1 MKVYDPQIEVT
12 LIKTIN
18 RTGTSFD
25 DAGVAKDKVDSR
37 YQNAKV
43 QRIDLKPYL
52 GEGGGVR
59 TTKSVREPA
68 GGFSITLAD
77 QMHPQLMESLY
88 ALIEPM
94 DMVEIRFC
102 HDASDK
108 LYMEKN
114 GGRPPIVMRG
124 LVSEIRRDQSMGSD
138 GKPVRKVVIT
148 GQDLGKLW
156 QIFIIYYL
164 QVAATGESTLTEF
177 RFFDK
182 YLKDKKMITQLAK
195 IFFKEI
201 VSEVLNPFLAR
212 LKNAS
217 GEPVITK
224 GFVPYITI
232 EGSISPYTMGSFSD
246 VSLYSMMS
254 TLFDVGP
261 YNEMFIEDNEDEVSL
276 ILRPLPFHDA
286 SGRSIMGVVTPSPGY
301 DTPAMDIPVEDIQS
315 ITSVRSDKGVANWYW
330 SANTKLVLVNDVV
343 MMLQAQQA
351 LTEDKREYPN
361 SAMERYGF
369 RKMHVEYKLGSE
381 SEVPDSNT
389 VTQEVIAKNKMN
401 PIEWARKR
409 RNLLSEFNKDNVVF
423 ESGTMR
429 VRGNEKIKAGRFVTS
444 ARGGVNESRFY
455 VVSVDHDFVPF
466 QGFFTT
472 INYERG
478 TDFINRA
485 SNSVSPY
492 LKELDVGG
500 IR

>member
-18 RTGTSFD
+18 RAGMSFD
-25 DAGVAKDKVDSR
+25 DAGVAKNKVDER
-37 YQNAKV
+37 YKV

-114 GGRPPIVMRG
+114 VYGGRPPIVMRG

-164 QVAATGESTLTEF
+164 QVAATGEATLTEF

-182 YLKDKKMITQLAK
+182 YLQNNKMVTQFAKTFFNEILAK
-195 IFFKEI
+195 
-201 VSEVLNPFLAR
+201 VLNPFLWRINVANCDAV
-212 LKNAS
+212 LA
-217 GEPVITK
+217 K
-224 GFVPYITI
+224 GFVPYVTI
-232 EGSISPYTMGSFSD
+232 EGSISPYTLNAFSD
-246 VSLYSMMS
+246 LSLYSMMS

-301 DTPAMDIPVEDIQS
+301 DTPSMDIPVEDIQS

-330 SANTKLVLVNDVV
+330 SANTKWVLTNDGV

-361 SAMERYGF
+361 SAIDRYGF

-381 SEVPDSNT
+381 SEVPDSDT
-389 VTQEVIAKNKMN
+389 GTPEVIAKNKMN

-409 RNLLSEFNKDNVVF
+409 RQLLAEFNKDNVVF

-444 ARGGVNESRFY
+444 ARGSVNESWFY

-492 LKELDVGG
+492 LKELNVGG

>member
-1 MKVYDPQIEVT
+1 MKVYHPQIEVT

-18 RTGTSFD
+18 RTGISFD
-25 DAGVAKDKVDSR
+25 GAGNSKGAKVDDR
-37 YQNAKV
+37 YKV
-43 QRIDLKPYL
+43 QRIDLTPYL
-52 GEGGGVR
+52 GESGGVR

-77 QMHPQLMESLY
+77 QMHPKHLESLY

-94 DMVEIRFC
+94 DLVEIRFC
-102 HDASDK
+102 HDSAD
-108 LYMEKN
+108 MEGK
-114 GGRPPIVMRG
+114 RPPIIMRG
-124 LVSEIRRDQSMGSD
+124 LVSEIRRDESMGSD

-164 QVAATGESTLTEF
+164 QVAATGEATLTEF

-182 YLKDKKMITQLAK
+182 YLRDAKMNTQLAK
-195 IFFKEI
+195 GFFKEL
-201 VSEVLNPFLAR
+201 VSEVLNPFLWRINVANCDSV
-212 LKNAS
+212 LA
-217 GEPVITK
+217 K
-224 GFVPYITI
+224 GFVPYVTI
-232 EGSISPYTMGSFSD
+232 EGSISPYTMNSFSD
-246 VSLYSMMS
+246 LSLHSMMS

-261 YNEMFIEDNEDEVSL
+261 YNEMFIEDNEEEVSL
-276 ILRPLPFHDA
+276 ILRPLPFFDV
-286 SGRSIMGVVTPSPGY
+286 SGNSIMGVNTPSPGY
-301 DTPAMDIPVEDIQS
+301 SEPAIEILGDDIQS
-315 ITSVRSDKGVANWYW
+315 ITSTRSDKGVANWYW
-330 SANTKLVLVNDVV
+330 SANTKLVLTNDLV

-351 LTEDKREYPN
+351 LTEDKRLYPN
-361 SAMERYGF
+361 SAMDRYGF
-369 RKMHVEYKLGSE
+369 RKMHIEYKLGSE

-389 VTQEVIAKNKMN
+389 GTQEVIAKNQMN

-409 RNLLSEFNKDNVVF
+409 RNLLADFNKDNVVF

-429 VRGNEKIKAGRFVTS
+429 VRGNEKIKAGRFITS

-455 VVSVDHDFVPF
+455 AVSVDHDFVPF

-478 TDFINRA
+478 TGFIDRA
-485 SNSVSPY
+485 SNSTSPY
-492 LKELDVGG
+492 LKEWDVRG

>member
-1 MKVYDPQIEVT
+1 MKVYHPQIEVT

-18 RTGTSFD
+18 RTGMSFD
-25 DAGVAKDKVDSR
+25 NDGNRQGAKVDER
-37 YQNAKV
+37 YKV

-52 GEGGGVR
+52 GEAGGVR
-59 TTKSVREPA
+59 TSKSVREPA
-68 GGFSITLAD
+68 GAFAITLAD
-77 QMHPQLMESLY
+77 KMHPELMESLY

-94 DMVEIRFC
+94 DLVEIRFC
-102 HDASDK
+102 HDAADK
-108 LYMEKN
+108 LYKDKN

-124 LVSEIRRDQSMGSD
+124 LVSEIRRDESMGND

-182 YLKDKKMITQLAK
+182 YLQDKKMVTQFAK
-195 IFFKEI
+195 TFFKEI
-201 VSEVLNPFLAR
+201 VAEVLNPFLAR
-212 LKNAS
+212 LQNTS
-217 GEPVITK
+217 GEPVISK
-224 GFVPYITI
+224 GFVPYVTI
-232 EGSISPYTMGSFSD
+232 EGSISPYTLNAFSD

-276 ILRPLPFHDA
+276 ILRPLPFHDV
-286 SGRSIMGVVTPSPGY
+286 SGKSIMGIVTPSPGH
-301 DTPAMDIPVEDIQS
+301 DTPALDIPGEDIQN
-315 ITSVRSDKGVANWYW
+315 ITSMRSDKGVANWYW
-330 SANTKLVLVNDVV
+330 SANTKWVLTNDGVQ
-343 MMLQAQQA
+343 MLQAQQA
-351 LTEDKREYPN
+351 LTEDKRLYPN
-361 SAMERYGF
+361 SGMDRYGF
-369 RKMHVEYKLGSE
+369 RKMHIEYKLGAE
-381 SEVPDSNT
+381 SEVPDSDT
-389 VTQEVIAKNKMN
+389 GTPEVIAKNKMT
-401 PIEWARKR
+401 PIEWAKKR
-409 RNLLSEFNKDNVVF
+409 RNLLADLNKDNVVF

-429 VRGNEKIKAGRFVTS
+429 VRGNEKIKAGRFITS
-444 ARGGVNESRFY
+444 TRGGVNESWFY

-466 QGFFTT
+466 QGYFTT

-492 LKELDVGG
+492 LKELNVGG

>member
-1 MKVYDPQIEVT
+1 MKVYHPQIEVT

-18 RTGTSFD
+18 RTGMSFD
-25 DAGVAKDKVDSR
+25 DAGNSKGAKVDDR
-37 YQNAKV
+37 YKT

-52 GEGGGVR
+52 GEAGGVR

-77 QMHPQLMESLY
+77 QMHPKHMESLY

-94 DMVEIRFC
+94 DLVEIRFC
-102 HDASDK
+102 HDSAD
-108 LYMEKN
+108 MN
-114 GGRPPIVMRG
+114 GKRPPIIMRG
-124 LVSEIRRDQSMGSD
+124 LVSEIRRDESMGSD

-164 QVAATGESTLTEF
+164 QVAVTGESTLTEF

-182 YLKDKKMITQLAK
+182 YLQTQKMVTQLAHV
-195 IFFKEI
+195 FFKEI
-201 VSEVLNPFLAR
+201 VAEVLNPFLAR
-212 LKNAS
+212 LQNAN
-217 GEPVITK
+217 GESVISK
-224 GFVPYITI
+224 GFVPYVTV
-232 EGSISPYTMGSFSD
+232 EGSISPHTLNAFSD

-276 ILRPLPFHDA
+276 ILRPLPFHDV
-286 SGRSIMGVVTPSPGY
+286 SGHSIMGVVTPSPGY
-301 DTPAMDIPVEDIQS
+301 DTPVLDIPGEDIQS
-315 ITSVRSDKGVANWYW
+315 ITSTRSDKGVANWYW
-330 SANTKLVLVNDVV
+330 SANTKWVLTNDGV

-351 LTEDKREYPN
+351 TEDKRLYPN

-369 RKMHVEYKLGSE
+369 RKMHIEYKLGAE
-381 SEVPDSNT
+381 SEVPDSDT
-389 VTQEVIAKNKMN
+389 GTPDVVIAKNKMT
-401 PIEWARKR
+401 PIEWAKKR
-409 RNLLSEFNKDNVVF
+409 RQLLAEFNKDNVVF

-429 VRGNEKIKAGRFVTS
+429 VRGNEKIRAGRFVTS
-444 ARGGVNESRFY
+444 KRGGTNESWFY

-466 QGFFTT
+466 QGFFTI

-478 TDFINRA
+478 TGFINRA
-485 SNSVSPY
+485 SNSSSPY
-492 LKELDVGG
+492 LKEMNVGG